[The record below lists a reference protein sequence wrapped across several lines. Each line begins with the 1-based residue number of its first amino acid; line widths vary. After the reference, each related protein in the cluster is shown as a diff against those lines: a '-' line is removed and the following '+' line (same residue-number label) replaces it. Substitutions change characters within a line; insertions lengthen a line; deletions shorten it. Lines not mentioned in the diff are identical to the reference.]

1 MTERFTLQYIDEP
14 VISANLFDNETFIA
28 SVSIGG
34 ELLVEVL
41 NQLVE
46 ENEQL
51 QKEKNDAEVKLYSAN
66 EKILMQMDYDEIIKQ
81 NTENEIE
88 ITNIKK
94 ENKQLKKELEEIR
107 EERHKEFM
115 IGNGR

>member
-46 ENEQL
+46 EN
-51 QKEKNDAEVKLYSAN
+51 
-66 EKILMQMDYDEIIKQ
+66 
-81 NTENEIE
+81 
-88 ITNIKK
+88 
-94 ENKQLKKELEEIR
+94 KQLKKELEEIR

-115 IGNGR
+115 IGNGW

>member
-14 VISANLFDNETFIA
+14 VISANLYDNETFIA
-28 SVSIGG
+28 SVSIGE

-51 QKEKNDAEVKLYSAN
+51 KTELTELKASKEDNYN
-66 EKILMQMDYDEIIKQ
+66 
-81 NTENEIE
+81 
-88 ITNIKK
+88 ITDG
-94 ENKQLKKELEEIR
+94 LW
-107 EERHKEFM
+107 
-115 IGNGR
+115 